1 MYAAWNDVGW
11 LAFISRSKDSEA
23 LLRESR
29 AEQSAEA
36 ALKTQLA
43 EERRKAQDGDWFAL
57 DHAFSFFFPVW
68 AVLQEQQR
76 IQEQLEQR
84 LNQRGLVWQDMSCL
98 NCTTNG

>member
-43 EERRKAQDGDWFAL
+43 EERRKAQDGD
-57 DHAFSFFFPVW
+57 
-68 AVLQEQQR
+68 
-76 IQEQLEQR
+76 
-84 LNQRGLVWQDMSCL
+84 
-98 NCTTNG
+98 